1 MQSERLTMDDETPL
15 ADDPIGRLVR
25 LVGPRPGVAAE
36 RERRVKAAVRA
47 AWRGE
52 VRRRSRRRALWA
64 VGALAAAAALALT
77 IGRAPRERLTPRP
90 VPPVATV
97 ATVAAAVGVA
107 GLAAGDAVSRDATL
121 DTGEDGSVALR
132 LAGGAA
138 VRLDARTRLVL
149 RSPSALEL
157 AGGALYVD
165 SGGAGGA
172 VEIRTAFGV
181 ARDVGTRFEV
191 RVGAASVRLRVR
203 EGEVLLEHGG
213 TAHAAGAGVGG
224 EGPRRVPVRR
234 ALGLGPR
241 RRAALR
247 ARRPDAGGDPRLGG
261 ARDRPRG
268 APRRSGGT
276 GGARGG
282 LRRHAGEPAARRGA
296 RRRAGDLRA
305 ARPRRRRD
313 VVGGALRPLRME
325 RSAGSGSAPAPATHG
340 LHDQGNSGGRPKSWR
355 KRSGCSNRSVAEPGV
370 QVHW

>member
-132 LAGGAA
+132 LDGGAA

-213 TAHAAGAGVGG
+213 TAHAAGAGVELEAGDGG
-224 EGPRRVPVRR
+224 VTRRDASPYGAHWDWALAAAPPYELDGRTLAEILDWAARETGREVR
-234 ALGLGPR
+234 LGDPAA
-241 RRAALR
+241 RAALGEVFAGTLASPRPAEVLDGVLATFGLR
-247 ARRPDAGGDPRLGG
+247 ARVD
-261 ARDRPRG
+261 
-268 APRRSGGT
+268 GGT
-276 GGARGG
+276 
-282 LRRHAGEPAARRGA
+282 LWVEPFV
-296 RRRAGDLRA
+296 
-305 ARPRRRRD
+305 P
-313 VVGGALRPLRME
+313 
-325 RSAGSGSAPAPATHG
+325 
-340 LHDQGNSGGRPKSWR
+340 
-355 KRSGCSNRSVAEPGV
+355 
-370 QVHW
+370 